1 MYSPHSSGGRYEHK
15 RVHLHIL
22 DSEGDYDYF
31 VDTNTFLNGKAPRK
45 WRRDI
50 EAWAQ
55 ANRDILISIWN
66 SEESWNS
73 FQKLPFPAG
82 N

>member
-1 MYSPHSSGGRYEHK
+1 MNSPHSLGGQQEHK
-15 RVHLHIL
+15 RIHIHIY
-22 DSEGDYDYF
+22 DRGEKYDYF
-31 VDTNTFLNGKAPRK
+31 VDDHTFLNGKAPRK

-50 EAWAQ
+50 DAWARL
-55 ANRDILISIWN
+55 NEDVLISIWK

-73 FQKLPFPAG
+73 FQSLPFPAG